1 MIRNCSIVKKRESLK
16 LRKLSRC
23 MILGMVGLI
32 SYGLRES
39 RIRGSAISPRH
50 GLLLKSISP
59 YRSELNLTPN

>member
-1 MIRNCSIVKKRESLK
+1 
-16 LRKLSRC
+16 